1 MFWDF
6 LKRIFGKQA
15 TYSDIANRAKS
26 RGIEYLVHFTR
37 MENLNGI
44 LEYGLKT
51 RQSLENEK
59 VNFYFN
65 DSTRFDNFTNTIS
78 LSVTSP
84 NYQMF
89 WKYRQMDKSARWIII
104 LLNAYQVLANL
115 ECAFNFTNASS
126 NIIRKKSIAERK
138 GLSAFDT
145 MFYNL
150 QGNRDICNLNKN
162 ETTDP
167 QAEILCFS
175 DITLKF
181 FERIVFFNDNDRR
194 FAYKTFK
201 LEKIVILTEIFIL
214 RRDMI
219 GNFG

>member
-6 LKRIFGKQA
+6 LKRIFGKRA

-26 RGIEYLVHFTR
+26 LGIEYLVHFTR

-89 WKYRQMDKSARWIII
+89 
-104 LLNAYQVLANL
+104 
-115 ECAFNFTNASS
+115 
-126 NIIRKKSIAERK
+126 
-138 GLSAFDT
+138 
-145 MFYNL
+145 
-150 QGNRDICNLNKN
+150 
-162 ETTDP
+162 
-167 QAEILCFS
+167 
-175 DITLKF
+175 
-181 FERIVFFNDNDRR
+181 
-194 FAYKTFK
+194 
-201 LEKIVILTEIFIL
+201 
-214 RRDMI
+214 
-219 GNFG
+219 